1 MRVHTYE
8 KAFLWVGAVMLVLF
22 LGALSYASLAMGIH
36 LPGKVAQ
43 LDPAEVRSQ
52 PPFDAPGL
60 RQVGD
65 NEYEAVVLGQIWSF
79 QPSELRIPRGA
90 KVTFISTSADVIH
103 GLHIER
109 TRVNVMLIPGQIS
122 KVEYTFDEPGEYLMI
137 CHEYCGSGHHLM
149 YGKVIVE

>member
-22 LGALSYASLAMGIH
+22 MGALSYASLAMGIH

-43 LDPAEVRSQ
+43 LDPAEVRTQ

-60 RQVGD
+60 RQIGD

>member
-1 MRVHTYE
+1 MKVHVYE
-8 KAFLWVGAVMLVLF
+8 KAFLWVGGVMLVLF
-22 LGALSYASLAMGIH
+22 LGALTYASLAMGIQ

-52 PPFDAPGL
+52 PPFSEPGL
-60 RQVGD
+60 RQRGE

-79 QPSELRIPRGA
+79 APSELRIPLGA
-90 KVTFISTSADVIH
+90 KVTFIATSADVIH
-103 GLHIER
+103 GLHIEG

-122 KVEYTFDEPGEYLMI
+122 KVTYTFDEPGEHLMI

>member
-1 MRVHTYE
+1 M
-8 KAFLWVGAVMLVLF
+8 
-22 LGALSYASLAMGIH
+22 
-36 LPGKVAQ
+36 
-43 LDPAEVRSQ
+43 
-52 PPFDAPGL
+52 
-60 RQVGD
+60 
-65 NEYEAVVLGQIWSF
+65 
-79 QPSELRIPRGA
+79 
-90 KVTFISTSADVIH
+90 TFISTSADVIH

>member
-43 LDPAEVRSQ
+43 VDPAEVRSQ
-52 PPFDAPGL
+52 PPFDTPGL
-60 RQVGD
+60 RQVGE

-122 KVEYTFDEPGEYLMI
+122 KVAYTFDDPGEYLMI